1 MPNFG
6 ADNDIANIK
15 EAIGQTENK
24 LDYKWNPVQDLA
36 TKEWIVPQPIDSS
49 SYSYRPWVTKFEL
62 KSKQTLDRKTL
73 NMSFDYSVYI

>member
-1 MPNFG
+1 VPNFG

-49 SYSYRPWVTKFEL
+49 AYAYRP
-62 KSKQTLDRKTL
+62 
-73 NMSFDYSVYI
+73 